1 VRVPLSWLR
10 DLCPTGRSAEELAGL
25 LTDHGIEVERVI
37 RPWDELSG
45 VMVARVLEV
54 REHPKAD
61 RLCVVTIDDEAGQRE
76 VVVGVR
82 NMGPGDLV
90 PYAPPGAMLPGFE
103 GKLERREI
111 RGVISEGMLCSPNEL
126 GISADHSAILVL
138 DEGAEPG
145 AGLKE
150 TLGLDESVID
160 IEVHPNRPDLLS
172 VVGVAR
178 EVAAITGED
187 LFLPDV
193 SVEESPEPAAEAATV
208 VIVDRDRCPRYLA
221 RAIRGVAIEAAPLLV
236 QIRLTSAGMR
246 PLSNVIDATNYVMLE
261 VGQPLHPFDL
271 HRLAGPGIV
280 VRLAGQGERL
290 TTLDGVERSMTPDD
304 LLIADQE
311 RGVAVAG
318 VMGGAGAEV
327 SEGTAD
333 VLLESA
339 NFHPAGIFRTARR
352 LGVRTE
358 ASVRFE
364 RGVDPEAVWGAATR
378 AASLIAEWSG
388 GTVLRGVIDVGAAPK
403 RRRVTVRPHRASLL
417 LGMELSSADIREALG
432 RLRLPAFEEEDA
444 VAVEAPS
451 YRVDLAREV
460 DLIEEV
466 GRVAGYERV
475 PSTLPGVRQAGG
487 LSRDQRIRRR
497 LRDVLAGA
505 GLWEAQSS
513 SFVPASDAGLF
524 PGDRSRAVR
533 LANPVA
539 EDQAYLRTSLLPG
552 LLRAARHN
560 VAHRR
565 LSVRLFEVGR
575 VFRADQGDPVEEERV
590 AVVLTGPAAEEWPG
604 DRRELDFLD
613 AKGVLEHLL
622 SSLGVDS
629 WSIGPGAG
637 APYHVARS
645 AQILLA
651 GEPVGE
657 LGEVDRRVAET
668 FDVSGR
674 VAGLELLIEPMVAAA
689 SSEVAYHPVF
699 RFPPVHRDLAFVL
712 DRDAPAGE
720 VRAALIETAGEL
732 LDRAALFDVYEG
744 DPLPAGKKS
753 LAFSTD
759 FRAKD
764 RTLSDEDADAVVRR
778 IAERLARDFGAEL
791 RAG

>member
-10 DLCPTGRSAEELAGL
+10 DFCPTGRSAQELAGL
-25 LTDHGIEVERVI
+25 LTDHGIEVDKLI

-45 VMVARVLEV
+45 VVVARVLQV
-54 REHPKAD
+54 RDHPQAD
-61 RLCVVTIDDEAGQRE
+61 RLCVATIDDEAGQRE

-90 PYAPPGAMLPGFE
+90 PYAPPGATLPGFE
-103 GKLERREI
+103 GKLERRDI
-111 RGVISEGMLCSPNEL
+111 RGVASEGMLCSPKEL
-126 GISADHSAILVL
+126 GISADHAAILVL
-138 DEGAEPG
+138 GDETEPG
-145 AGLKE
+145 AELKE
-150 TLGLDESVID
+150 ALGLDESVID
-160 IEVHPNRPDLLS
+160 IEVFPNRPDLLS

-208 VIVDRDRCPRYLA
+208 EIVDRDRCPRYLA
-221 RAIRGVAIEAAPLLV
+221 RVIRGVAIGAAPLVV
-236 QIRLTSAGMR
+236 QIRLTAAGMR
-246 PLSNVIDATNYVMLE
+246 PLSNVVDATNYVMIE

-280 VRLAGQGERL
+280 VRLAEQGERL
-290 TTLDGVERSMTPDD
+290 TTLDGVERSMTSDD
-304 LLIADQE
+304 LLIADRE

-318 VMGGAGAEV
+318 VMGGADAEV
-327 SEGTAD
+327 SEETVD

-339 NFHPAGIFRTARR
+339 NFNPAGIFRTARR
-352 LGVRTE
+352 MAVRSE

-364 RGVDPEAVWGAATR
+364 RGADPEAVWGAATR
-378 AASLIAEWSG
+378 AASLIAGWSG
-388 GTVLRGVIDVGAAPK
+388 GTVLRGVIDVGAAPE
-403 RRRVTVRPHRASLL
+403 RRHVKVRPQRASLL
-417 LGMELSSADIREALG
+417 LGMELSSADVREALG
-432 RLRLPAFEEEDA
+432 RLRLPATEVEDG
-444 VAVEAPS
+444 VAVDVPS
-451 YRVDLAREV
+451 YRVDLTREV

-466 GRVAGYERV
+466 GRVSGYERV

-487 LSRDQRIRRR
+487 LSREQRIRRR

-513 SFVPASDAGLF
+513 SFVAASDAELF
-524 PGDRSRAVR
+524 SGDRSRAVR

-539 EDQAYLRTSLLPG
+539 DDQAYLRTSLLPG
-552 LLRAARHN
+552 LLRAARRN

-565 LSVRLFEVGR
+565 LSVRLFEVGKA
-575 VFRADQGDPVEEERV
+575 FSAAELEPVEEERV

-604 DRRELDFLD
+604 ERREQDFLD

-622 SSLGVDS
+622 ASLGVGA

-637 APYHVARS
+637 PPYHMARS
-645 AQILLA
+645 ANLLLEA
-651 GEPVGE
+651 KPVGE
-657 LGEVDRRVAET
+657 IGEVDRRVAET
-668 FDVSGR
+668 FDLSGR
-674 VAGLELLIEPMVAAA
+674 VAGFELLTEPLVAAA
-689 SSEVAYHPVF
+689 SSDVAYEEVS
-699 RFPPVHRDLAFVL
+699 RFPPVHRDLAFIL
-712 DRDAPAGE
+712 DRDVPAGD

-732 LDRAALFDVYEG
+732 LDRLALFDVYEG

-753 LAFSTD
+753 LAFSID

-764 RTLSDEDADAVVRR
+764 RTLSDEDADVVVRR
-778 IAERLARDFGAEL
+778 IAERLARDFDADL